1 MARYKPY
8 DVKQITLVA
17 VSFKDQ
23 ILPGSFEYA
32 LNEIVDQHIDMT
44 PFEARY
50 KNDETGCL
58 AYDPAILLKIVL
70 FGYYKGIISSRCL
83 AEACERNVQFK
94 ALTAD
99 TQPHFTTIADF
110 VSSLDKQIIGVFR
123 DVLVYADALEL
134 IGKQTFAI
142 DGCKLPSSAS
152 KDWSGTHE
160 ELKHKQKKYEAAAKK
175 IVERHRSRDAKE
187 KLSPMEEQD
196 DKKLVTFQYKI
207 SKIKEFLKTHAKNIG
222 PSGNE
227 RKSNVTDPDS
237 AKVSTGHGVIQGYN
251 GIAVVDEKQQIIV
264 FAQAHGEGQESHLL
278 KPTLESTREE
288 LKACEIS
295 EEIFKK
301 TKIVT
306 DAGYHSKE
314 SVSYVEEQGIDA
326 YMADRS
332 YRKRDPSFADYGRY
346 KVRHREEDRRR
357 HSRTRPD
364 RFTRRDFF
372 YDQAN
377 QSCRC
382 PAGQRLYRNG
392 SNIDLHGF
400 IGMKFRGAKS
410 VCGPCPLRVRCLTT
424 PETTQTKQVTIFI
437 GRSDEKKDTSIERM
451 KRKFDTLYGRFVYN
465 KRIAIVEPVFGNL
478 RNKGLDRF
486 TLRGKKKVN
495 TQWQLFSLVH
505 NIEKLAPQWAV

>member
-32 LNEIVDQHIDMT
+32 LNEIVDEHIDLT
-44 PFEARY
+44 SFEARY
-50 KNDETGCL
+50 KNDETGRI

-70 FGYYKGIISSRCL
+70 FGYYKGIISSRRL

-110 VSSLDKQIIGVFR
+110 VASLDKEIVGVFR
-123 DVLVYADALEL
+123 DVLVYADELGL

-142 DGCKLPSSAS
+142 DGCKLPSNAS

-160 ELKHKQKKYEAAAKK
+160 ELKHKQKKYQAAAKR

-196 DKKLVTFQYKI
+196 DKKLVTFKHKI
-207 SKIKEFLKTHAKNIG
+207 SKIKEFLKSHNKNIG

-227 RKSNVTDPDS
+227 RKSNVSDPDS
-237 AKVSTGHGVIQGYN
+237 AKMSTGHGVIQGYN

-278 KPTLESTREE
+278 EPTVESTRGE
-288 LKACEIS
+288 LKACDIS
-295 EEIFKK
+295 EDIFKQAQV
-301 TKIVT
+301 VT
-306 DAGYHSKE
+306 DAGYHSNA
-314 SVSYVEEQGIDA
+314 SVSAMQEQGIDA
-326 YMADRS
+326 YMADRH
-332 YRKRDPSFADYGRY
+332 YRQRDPAFADYGRY
-346 KVRHREEDRRR
+346 KMRSREEKRRYYGVE
-357 HSRTRPD
+357 SE
-364 RFTRRDFF
+364 RFTAKDFS
-372 YDQAN
+372 YDEKN
-377 QSCRC
+377 RTCRC

-392 SNIDLHGF
+392 SNINVHGF

-410 VCGPCPLRVRCLTT
+410 VCGPCPLRERCLTT
-424 PETTQTKQVTIFI
+424 PTTTETKQVTIFI
-437 GRSDEKKDTSIERM
+437 GRADEKKDNPIERM

-478 RNKGLDRF
+478 RNKGMDRF
-486 TLRGKKKVN
+486 TVRGKKKVN
-495 TQWQLFSLVH
+495 TQWRLFSLVH